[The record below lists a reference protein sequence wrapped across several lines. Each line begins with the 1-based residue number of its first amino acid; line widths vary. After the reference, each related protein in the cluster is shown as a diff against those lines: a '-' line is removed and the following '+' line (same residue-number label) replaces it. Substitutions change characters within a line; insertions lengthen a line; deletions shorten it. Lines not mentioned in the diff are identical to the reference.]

1 MFKCLAFWVHSLHF
15 EDTNPNSAV
24 FPREIKFIGRM
35 WVPTTLFNDP
45 NFIGTN
51 YTDFFKSCQNPDGSF
66 KEEMVQMMSKKFS
79 GSVLINRRV
88 TSGGNWHTFKL
99 FIEIPTIAGFTHFN
113 TEFPDMSFVGATFG
127 FVLNQFT
134 HYARHLNLAPGTFNL
149 VQMWRNYTWL
159 PLGVPN
165 YYEIDN
171 FAVSLINAVPEESS
185 HVSMSNIKG
194 LPLRLALSQ
203 VAGTTEISNVLENGA
218 LVDDFTGGE
227 RRAFFQALIFAK
239 LLEKQLDSFLERA
252 REEEYVIT
260 ASDDVW
266 LFDGLR
272 PKVGNNSIKVALY
285 SSFYTKSRPTGCRS
299 KGSRL
304 HRIFAKSKKI
314 RSVLIFN
321 PVGLNEEGGRNCV
334 LECLAYHLKENPNL
348 DSPSVEEFWQ
358 NSEIINLI
366 LDTFDINDSEL
377 LKTINRIVKFNII
390 CYYEEISPNG
400 ENSIKPLN
408 WPVYAANSEAP
419 PLRLLCYHEGNDV
432 FGNPIWHACVVS
444 EFGKLKEKL
453 RCRVCG
459 EWFNGTSAHFK
470 KCKQC
475 SFCFRAYIEGG
486 NHYLSCKGR
495 QQKLKKTSE
504 EQQGTMEPSKI
515 DHKEWQLWK
524 NVWFCDFECFQ
535 NKQGNHIPYLAVIK
549 SISDDKTYSF
559 WGQNCLQKFTEFVI
573 DPKNK
578 VTGYLYCHN
587 GSGYDFNIIL
597 SGMIRWNP
605 KFSKKTTNVLM
616 RGNKILTCQIS
627 TKPPLTLRDTYL
639 LAPASLS
646 RLCRDLKIKQEFAKT
661 AFDHSKIFSFESAE
675 KHREEVVKYCIQDV
689 VALEQIFK
697 LFSRAMWDIA
707 PVLLQSS
714 MSLASHALEMWKKIE
729 AGPALSSLVIP
740 NYGIY
745 LILREMYHGGRVL
758 ATLPKYDSALWEY
771 VTQEDEAG
779 EFTFF
784 DGEGISLLDFA
795 EICEKAKHLGGKEC
809 VKQVDVVSLY
819 PHVMHDQEFPT
830 GAFFPPIFWTNE
842 EDAKK
847 QAYEISQTV
856 RWGKYA
862 QIEHEGNIISAE
874 NPGYTMLKKEM
885 FRHCYKVD
893 MTCPENLIVAFLMR
907 KVNDTPVQN
916 LAPLKDY
923 WVTGVELFEA
933 LKIGYTLEK
942 VHAKFGWDT
951 LSPVFRKYIGIL
963 FRIKEENKKDKTSIM
978 YIVAKLLMNAL
989 SGKFGQKIVS
999 RVTKLMAELPEDPD
1013 KEFEKLINITTTL
1026 IESVDDKG
1034 EQLPIGYFF
1043 TGDKQKDAMETS
1055 LPTHLSVFILAHSR
1069 RKMSKMLRYTGGY
1082 YDPTKTLMYTD
1093 TDSMVVTESTFQL
1106 LKKGGFI
1113 GNKLGQLEDEFPREL
1128 IVAGRFLAPKCYALA
1143 ILKQVP
1149 NSSKCAIA
1157 YKIRSKG
1164 IPHRGDLFFA
1174 NSYHLDE
1181 REFSVQISELEESIS
1196 GPVKD
1201 LGKKFYVLREK
1212 SSDKITMVHPF
1223 INISI
1228 CDLILSE
1235 KYYLQVHFGSI
1246 IKNSKIKFT
1255 LQSKWVSR
1263 SLGFNSWWN
1272 NPDCPRILKDQE
1284 GYEITAC
1291 KSQ

>member
-1 MFKCLAFWVHSLHF
+1 MYKCLAFWVHSTEF
-15 EDTNPNSAV
+15 QDANPNPNH
-24 FPREIKFIGRM
+24 FPREIKFFSRM
-35 WVPTTLFNDP
+35 WVPTELF
-45 NFIGTN
+45 
-51 YTDFFKSCQNPDGSF
+51 SNPDLIGVKYTSYLESCINPNGTF
-66 KEEMVQMMSKKFS
+66 KTDTVPMMSKKFS
-79 GSVLINRRV
+79 GSILLNKRS
-88 TSGGNWHTFKL
+88 TAQGAWHTFKVY
-99 FIEIPTIAGFTHFN
+99 IDIPTIAGFTHFN
-113 TEFPDMSFVGATFG
+113 TEFPDMSFCGAAFG
-127 FVLNQFT
+127 FVLNQVT
-134 HYARHLNLAPGTFNL
+134 HTARNLALNPGTLELFK
-149 VQMWRNYTWL
+149 MWRNYNWL
-159 PLGVPN
+159 PLGVPL

-171 FAVSLINAVPEESS
+171 FAISLINAVPEESS
-185 HVSMSNIKG
+185 HVSMSNISK

-203 VAGTTEISNVLENGA
+203 INSQTVVTNILENENLG
-218 LVDDFTGGE
+218 LTPGE
-227 RRAFFQALIFAK
+227 RRGFHQAQIFAL
-239 LLEKQLDSFLERA
+239 LLEKKLDEFLERA
-252 REEEYVIT
+252 REQDYVIT

-272 PKVGNNSIKVALY
+272 PKAGNNTIKLALY
-285 SSFYTKSRPTGCRS
+285 SSFYKKSKPTGCRN

-334 LECLAYHLKENPNL
+334 LECLAYHLKEHPNL

-358 NSEIINLI
+358 NPEINLLI

-377 LKTINRIVKFNII
+377 LVKINQIVKFNII
-390 CYYEEISPNG
+390 CYYEESIVG
-400 ENSIKPLN
+400 GFNSIKELH
-408 WPVYAANSEAP
+408 WPIYSANSDAP
-419 PLRLLCYHEGNDV
+419 PLRLLCYQDGNDV
-432 FGNPIWHACVVS
+432 FGNPVWHACVVS
-444 EFGKLKEKL
+444 EFGKLKTKL
-453 RCRVCG
+453 RCKVCG
-459 EWFNGTSAHFK
+459 EWFNNTSAHFG
-470 KCKQC
+470 KCKTC
-475 SFCFRAYIEGG
+475 DFCFRAYVEGG

-495 QQKLKKTSE
+495 QQKLKKTAE
-504 EQQGTMEPSKI
+504 EMTLMEPSRI

-549 SISDDKTYSF
+549 SIAEEKSYSF
-559 WGQNCLQKFTEFVI
+559 WGENCLRKFVEFVI
-573 DPKNK
+573 DPRNK

-605 KFSKKTTNVLM
+605 RFSQKTTNVLM

-639 LAPASLS
+639 LAPAALS

-661 AFDHSKIFSFESAE
+661 VFDHSKITSFETAE
-675 KHREEVVKYCIQDV
+675 NHKDEVVKYCIQDV
-689 VALEQIFK
+689 LALEQIFK
-697 LFSRAMWDIA
+697 LFSRAMWEIA

-729 AGPALSSLVIP
+729 AGPALSSLVLP
-740 NYGIY
+740 SYDIY

-771 VTQEDEAG
+771 VTQEDESG

-784 DGEGISLLDFA
+784 DADGVSLLDFV
-795 EICEKAKHLGGKEC
+795 EICEKAKQLTGKEC
-809 VKQVDVVSLY
+809 IKQVDVVSLY

-830 GAFFPPIFWTNE
+830 GPFFAPIFWAHE
-842 EDAKK
+842 ADAKR
-847 QAYEISQTV
+847 QAYEISQTIH
-856 RWGKYA
+856 WGKYA
-862 QIEHEGNIISAE
+862 EIEHDGNLIQAE
-874 NPGYTMLKKEM
+874 NPGYTILKKEM

-893 MTCPENLIVAFLMR
+893 MACPENLIVAFLMR

-933 LKIGYTLEK
+933 IKVGYTLEK

-963 FRIKEENKKDKTSIM
+963 FKLKEDNKKDKTSIM

-1013 KEFEKLINITTTL
+1013 KEFENLMNITTQL

-1043 TGDKQKDAMETS
+1043 TGEKQKADMETN

-1082 YDPTKTLMYTD
+1082 YDSSKTLMYTD
-1093 TDSMVVTESTFQL
+1093 TDSMVVTESTFQI

-1113 GNKLGQLEDEFPREL
+1113 GSKLGQLEDEFPKEL

-1143 ILKQVP
+1143 VLKQVP
-1149 NSSKCAIA
+1149 NSNKCAIA

-1181 REFSVQISELEESIS
+1181 REFSVQVSELEESIS

-1212 SSDKITMVHPF
+1212 STDKIIMVHPF

-1228 CDLILSE
+1228 CDMILSE

-1246 IKNSKIKFT
+1246 VKNTKIKFT

-1263 SLGFNSWWN
+1263 SMGFNSWWN
-1272 NPDCPRILKDQE
+1272 NPDCPRILKDEQ
-1284 GYEITAC
+1284 GYEITGC
-1291 KSQ
+1291 KTQQ